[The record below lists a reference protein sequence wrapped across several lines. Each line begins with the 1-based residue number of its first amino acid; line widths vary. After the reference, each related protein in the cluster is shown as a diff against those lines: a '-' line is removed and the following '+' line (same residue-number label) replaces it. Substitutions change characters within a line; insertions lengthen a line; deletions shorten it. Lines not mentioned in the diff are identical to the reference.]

1 MSHYALQD
9 VLPATNYLVHG
20 LALDG
25 LNASVDG
32 RLHSAR
38 PFAWPCF
45 NGGADCPVVQA
56 QYTNETF
63 RAAAF
68 AGYINTQWETC
79 QATGAQCL
87 LDFANAT
94 SLEPALG
101 GAQSCGQ
108 GSVSEFYI
116 DVATWMDVAHAFGFS
131 RQMGMPLAV
140 KNTGHDYNGRSSA
153 PGSLAVWMHHLKN
166 ITYEPNF
173 VPQGCPSTQA
183 PQMGVTL
190 GAGVQWAEAYAFADA
205 HNITLVGGS
214 DRSVGVVGGWT
225 QGGGHSVLSNTMG
238 LGADRVLEYQVV
250 TPDGRLRT
258 VNQCQHEDLFFALRG
273 GGGGT
278 FAVVMSATILASP
291 PVTLQA
297 LILTWPES
305 DRTLTR
311 EIWALMVDNAL
322 HLASDGWGGFAT
334 ANTVI
339 LVNPALDAAAANR
352 SLAPLIHFE
361 RTGAQRTV
369 TAFPTFYSFFESF
382 TTAHVAIVGQQ
393 LALASRLVP
402 TSAFA
407 SAASRSA
414 LLAAL
419 VATDDAAPGT
429 IVLLAPPFNV
439 PGSGTSATPLWR
451 DSVYHVTAVA
461 GWAWNATREEKRAAY
476 DRVGR
481 AMDRIRAVTP
491 GGGAYL
497 NEADVYE
504 PDHEVSFWG
513 GHYPELLRIKE
524 KYDPDRLLD
533 CWHCV
538 GSDPES
544 DRFSCY
550 L

>member
-9 VLPATNYLVHG
+9 VLPATNYLVHD

-38 PFAWPCF
+38 PFAWSCF

-153 PGSLAVWMHHLKN
+153 PGSLAIWMHHLKN

-183 PQMGVTL
+183 SQMGVTL

-291 PVTLQA
+291 PVTLQT

-339 LVNPALDAAAANR
+339 LVNPALDAAAATR

-361 RTGAQRTV
+361 RTGTQRTV

-476 DRVGR
+476 DRVRPRDGPYPRCHARWRGVSERGGCLR
-481 AMDRIRAVTP
+481 ARPRI
-491 GGGAYL
+491 
-497 NEADVYE
+497 
-504 PDHEVSFWG
+504 SFWG
-513 GHYPELLRIKE
+513 GHYPELLRIRRNMILTAFWIAGTAWARI
-524 KYDPDRLLD
+524 PSPT
-533 CWHCV
+533 
-538 GSDPES
+538 G
-544 DRFSCY
+544 FSCY